1 MPMIIRKPEDF
12 ILNESLLRKQR
23 INEEDENLIRVS
35 HTLKDGLFKKMSETD
50 DKEELRT
57 LAKLV
62 ENLEFIQQKLWG
74 FPLDESFHLW
84 YLVPK
89 CTCPKMDNRE
99 ATGVKNHRI
108 IVSDCPIHWTD
119 EKQKSFEEQ
128 TKNFVR
134 LS

>member
-1 MPMIIRKPEDF
+1 MSFVIRKPEDF
-12 ILNESLLRKQR
+12 VLNEELLRKQG
-23 INEEDENLIRVS
+23 INEEGEGLIRVS

-50 DKEELRT
+50 DKEELRS
-57 LAKLV
+57 LAKMV

-74 FPLDESFHLW
+74 FPLDESMHFW

-108 IVSDCPIHWTD
+108 IVSDCPIHWTEEVQANF
-119 EKQKSFEEQ
+119 EKNQ
-128 TKNFVR
+128 V
-134 LS
+134 